1 MQHPAVMAGLVLPYR
16 RFFFEQSNGGI
27 REPLV
32 QPVGRGQP
40 HDPPPTITTLF
51 TSSES
56 SSKKSVALYGN
67 DRCGKRPAG
76 TARHG

>member
-1 MQHPAVMAGLVLPYR
+1 MAGLVLPYL

-40 HDPPPTITTLF
+40 HDP
-51 TSSES
+51 TSHDHDAIHF
-56 SSKKSVALYGN
+56 VRVLI
-67 DRCGKRPAG
+67 
-76 TARHG
+76 